1 MSDESIV
8 QVTTSKD
15 ELAILGASDDREL
28 LSQGLDDFLP
38 YDLPF
43 EALVEIKTIEAKR
56 NYDNRGVFVQLRVLE
71 SSAPR
76 EVQVNKTYALAFFD
90 THKTLPPFVLSKML
104 QSRREFAAA
113 VASVPCGD
121 DFKAAPVL
129 LQLAKASK
137 VEPLGIKM
145 RFKNEHERTTRVGKN
160 IYKLR
165 YVLEQ

>member
-1 MSDESIV
+1 MSESIV
-8 QVTTSKD
+8 TTTSTKD
-15 ELAILGASDDREL
+15 ELAILEASDDREL
-28 LSQGLDDFLP
+28 LSQGMDDFLP
-38 YDLPF
+38 YDLEF
-43 EALVEIKTIEAKR
+43 EALVEIQAVEAKK
-56 NYDNRGVFVQLRVLE
+56 NYDNRGIFVQLRVL
-71 SSAPR
+71 SSNAPQD
-76 EVQVNKTYALAFFD
+76 VQVNKTYALAFFD

-113 VASVPCGD
+113 IASVPCGD

-165 YVLEQ
+165 YEIAQ